1 MEDYQSQQAPFEFV
15 FVMLEALRTVR
26 SPIACCEMWRHILWR
41 RTSGNIIV
49 LFLYFVSQRAVN
61 GRQVEDIYMACKD
74 LIVPVMSATSLRRH
88 LSSFDASFF
97 LRPTS
102 AQFAHFFF
110 FAQGLVRRTV
120 DQNDMSKIDAKLKDE
135 RTPFAA

>member
-41 RTSGNIIV
+41 RTSGNIII

-74 LIVPVMSATSLRRH
+74 LIVPVMSATSLRRQ
-88 LSSFDASFF
+88 LSSFDASLF
-97 LRPTS
+97 LPPVVPSPVVSLPSSRIFS
-102 AQFAHFFF
+102 FVF
-110 FAQGLVRRTV
+110 
-120 DQNDMSKIDAKLKDE
+120 LKKVS
-135 RTPFAA
+135 